1 MYMTDSKIPDP
12 VQEILDLA
20 GVKINGDGPG
30 DIQVHNP
37 NFYSRVLKQGSLGL
51 GESYMD
57 GWWDAASL
65 DDFFYLVLKANLDK
79 KISLNFKTILYF
91 LSSTLFNQQTK
102 SQAFKIGEQHY
113 DLGNDLYTAMLD
125 PYMAYSCGY
134 WRTADNL
141 AQAQEAK
148 LDLICRKLGL
158 RAGDRILDIGCGWGS
173 FAKYAAQKYGVQVDG
188 VTVSKEQADLG
199 RKLCAGLPINF
210 LLQDYRKITG
220 KYDHIVSVGMIEHVG
235 HKNYRT
241 YMKVAAEHL
250 KDDGLFLLH
259 TIGGN
264 ASTTSTDP
272 WIAKYI
278 FTNSMLPSIKQLAQ
292 AMENIFVMED
302 WHNFSADYDKTLM
315 AWFAN
320 FDRNW
325 PSLREKYGDRF
336 YRMWKY
342 YLLSCAGSFRSRK
355 NQLWQIVL
363 SKQGIAGGYQSVR

>member
-1 MYMTDSKIPDP
+1 MTDSKIPDP